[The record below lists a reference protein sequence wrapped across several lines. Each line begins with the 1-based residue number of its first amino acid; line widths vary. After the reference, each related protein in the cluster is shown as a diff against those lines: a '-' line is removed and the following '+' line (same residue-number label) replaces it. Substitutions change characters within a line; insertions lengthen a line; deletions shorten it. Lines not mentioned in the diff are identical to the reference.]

1 MLIVTTDD
9 VPGHRRLQ
17 ALGLVEGNTT
27 VAMHVGRDL
36 MAGFRNFVGGE
47 VVQCTHLLA
56 DARDHVMERMREQA
70 QRLDADVI
78 VAARFTTSAISDKAA
93 ELHGYGT
100 AIRLD
105 EPGRNRENPAKP

>member
-9 VPGHRRLQ
+9 VPGHRRLE

-27 VAMHVGRDL
+27 VAKHVGRDL
-36 MAGFRNFVGGE
+36 MAGFRNLVGGE
-47 VVQCTHLLA
+47 VVQYTQLLA
-56 DARDHVMERMREQA
+56 DARDHVMERMRQQA
-70 QRLDADVI
+70 QRLDADAI
-78 VAARFTTSAISDKAA
+78 VAARFTTAAITNQAA

-105 EPGRNRENPAKP
+105 EPTHDRENPAKP